1 MAEIK
6 VTPSEV
12 RRKAEE
18 LRELNQQFKAKVEN
32 LVAAEQNLSSQW
44 EGEANRTFHDAFNRD
59 KGQWDSFYNHIQ
71 QYAQALEQIAAEYE
85 KKEAMNAEIA
95 GRRSY

>member
-18 LRELNQQFKAKVEN
+18 LRDLNQHFKGKVGN
-32 LVAAEQNLSSQW
+32 LEAAERNLSSQW
-44 EGEANRTFHDAFNRD
+44 EGEANRAFHDAFNRD
-59 KGQWDSFYNHIQ
+59 KGQWDSFYSHIQ

-85 KKEAMNAEIA
+85 KKESMNAQIA